1 MKSALLIVLLG
12 LLAGAAAHWGW
23 YQWRR
28 AAAAD
33 NDDVV
38 AWMKADLQLTDEQL
52 ARIRTLHDRSSPQ
65 LREFAAQAAK
75 MRAEF
80 ETFERVRRTE
90 GRVDFLAF
98 ARCLET
104 WRRIDRDWSD
114 VTRDLVAATVD
125 ELTPDQRARYLTRLT
140 PAPARSVN

>member
-1 MKSALLIVLLG
+1 MKSALWIVLLG
-12 LLAGAAAHWGW
+12 LIAGAAAHFGW

-28 AAAAD
+28 PPAAN
-33 NDDVV
+33 NDIV
-38 AWMKADLQLTDEQL
+38 AWMKSDLELSDEQL
-52 ARIRTLHDRSSPQ
+52 DRIRALHDRSSPQ
-65 LREFAAQAAK
+65 LREFAAAATR
-75 MRAEF
+75 MRVEF

-114 VTRDLVAATVD
+114 VTRELVAATAH
-125 ELTPDQRARYLTRLT
+125 ELTPEQRARYLTRLT

>member
-12 LLAGAAAHWGW
+12 LLAGAAAHVGW
-23 YQWRR
+23 YHWRR
-28 AAAAD
+28 GAVAG

-38 AWMKADLQLTDEQL
+38 AWMKTDLQLTDEQF
-52 ARIRTLHDRSSPQ
+52 ARIHALHDQSGPQ
-65 LREFAAQAAK
+65 LREFATRAAQ

-80 ETFERVRRTE
+80 EAFEHVRRTE

-104 WRRIDRDWSD
+104 WRRIDRDWSN
-114 VTRDLVAATVD
+114 VTRELVAATAD
-125 ELTPDQRARYLTRLT
+125 QLTPDQRARYLTRLT
-140 PAPARSVN
+140 PAPVRSVN

>member
-1 MKSALLIVLLG
+1 MKSALWIVVLG
-12 LLAGAAAHWGW
+12 LLAGIAAHVGW

-28 AAAAD
+28 PPASS
-33 NDDVV
+33 NDIV
-38 AWMKADLQLTDEQL
+38 AWMKTDLELTDTQL
-52 ARIRTLHDRSSPQ
+52 ARIRELHDRTGPQ
-65 LREFAAQAAK
+65 LREFAAEAAR

-104 WRRIDRDWSD
+104 WRRIDHDWSD
-114 VTRDLVAATVD
+114 VTRELVAATAG

-140 PAPARSVN
+140 PASTRSVN

>member
-1 MKSALLIVLLG
+1 MKTALWIVLAG
-12 LLAGAAAHWGW
+12 LLAGIAAHLGW

-28 AAAAD
+28 PPAAS
-33 NDDVV
+33 NDIV
-38 AWMKADLQLTDEQL
+38 AWMKSDLELSDVQL
-52 ARIRTLHDRSSPQ
+52 ARIRELHDRTGPQ
-65 LREFAAQAAK
+65 LREFAAEAAR

-114 VTRDLVAATVD
+114 VTRELVAATAG

-140 PAPARSVN
+140 PAPTRSVN

>member
-1 MKSALLIVLLG
+1 MKSALWIVLLG
-12 LLAGAAAHWGW
+12 LLAGIAAHVSW

-28 AAAAD
+28 PAAVS
-33 NDDVV
+33 NDIV
-38 AWMKADLQLTDEQL
+38 AWMKSDLELTDAQL
-52 ARIRTLHDRSSPQ
+52 ARIRALHDRTGPQ
-65 LREFAAQAAK
+65 LREFAAEAAR

-114 VTRDLVAATVD
+114 VTRELVAATAG
-125 ELTPDQRARYLTRLT
+125 ELTPDQRTRYLTRLT
-140 PAPARSVN
+140 PAPVRSVN

>member
-1 MKSALLIVLLG
+1 MKSALWIVFLG
-12 LLAGAAAHWGW
+12 LLAGIAAHVSW

-28 AAAAD
+28 PPAAS
-33 NDDVV
+33 NDIV
-38 AWMKADLQLTDEQL
+38 AWMKSDLELTDAQL
-52 ARIRTLHDRSSPQ
+52 ARIRELHDRTGPQ
-65 LREFAAQAAK
+65 LREFAAEAAR

-114 VTRDLVAATVD
+114 VTRELVAATAG

-140 PAPARSVN
+140 PAPTRSVN

>member
-1 MKSALLIVLLG
+1 MKSAFWIVLLG
-12 LLAGAAAHWGW
+12 LLTGIAAHVGW
-23 YQWRR
+23 YHWRR
-28 AAAAD
+28 PPTVS
-33 NDDVV
+33 NDIV
-38 AWMKADLQLTDEQL
+38 AWMKTDLELTDAQL
-52 ARIRTLHDRSSPQ
+52 ARIRELHDRTGPQ
-65 LREFAAQAAK
+65 LREFAAEAAR

-114 VTRDLVAATVD
+114 VTRELVAATAG

-140 PAPARSVN
+140 PAPVRSVN

>member
-1 MKSALLIVLLG
+1 MKSAFLIVLLG
-12 LLAGAAAHWGW
+12 LLAGAAAHVGW
-23 YQWRR
+23 YHWRR
-28 AAAAD
+28 ATVAGS
-33 NDDVV
+33 DDVV
-38 AWMKADLQLTDEQL
+38 AWMKADLQLSDEQF
-52 ARIRTLHDRSSPQ
+52 ARIRTLHDRSGPQ
-65 LREFAAQAAK
+65 LREFAAEAAR

-80 ETFERVRRTE
+80 EAFEHARRTE

-104 WRRIDRDWSD
+104 WRRIDRDWAD
-114 VTRDLVAATVD
+114 VTRELVAATAG

>member
-1 MKSALLIVLLG
+1 MKPTLFILLLG
-12 LLAGAAAHWGW
+12 LLAGLAAHVGW
-23 YQWRR
+23 YHWRR
-28 AAAAD
+28 AAVPG

-38 AWMKADLQLTDEQL
+38 SWMKTDLQLTEEQFD
-52 ARIRTLHDRSSPQ
+52 RIHALHDRTGPQ
-65 LREFAAQAAK
+65 LREFAAQAAR

-80 ETFERVRRTE
+80 EAFERVRRTE

-98 ARCLET
+98 ARCLEM

-114 VTRDLVAATVD
+114 TTRELIAATAG

-140 PAPARSVN
+140 PAPTRSVN